1 MSQHEPYTCYLA
13 IMICNNSVDT
23 NTIIHVDSM
32 IGIVTIWNRDIF
44 FDGCCST
51 VICVCIDSFYM

>member
-1 MSQHEPYTCYLA
+1 MSQHEPYTCSLA

-32 IGIVTIWNRDIF
+32 IGSYDLEEPLEIHSLTDAAAP
-44 FDGCCST
+44 
-51 VICVCIDSFYM
+51 